1 MASDGASGKIG
12 RFVPRYL
19 YASACAAYLFTF
31 GAIRHRELIYR
42 ICEYF
47 GWTRPEWIVR
57 PPESLPQVSVE
68 HITSDDAVI
77 VVLPGR
83 TSGNVSLLETIV
95 LNKIVKQSQ
104 PTRLFEIGTFDGRT
118 TLQFAANSGETAH
131 VFTLDLPPDATSA
144 TKYQTCDNEKRYMGV
159 TEAGR
164 RFRGTKYE
172 SKITQ
177 LFGDSA
183 TFAFAPYHRSIDLVF
198 VDGSHAYEYALNDS
212 RIAME
217 LIRDGGTILWHDY
230 GEWDGVTRALNELH
244 ASDARFRELKRIAG
258 TTLVVLALPRPV

>member
-1 MASDGASGKIG
+1 
-12 RFVPRYL
+12 
-19 YASACAAYLFTF
+19 
-31 GAIRHRELIYR
+31 
-42 ICEYF
+42 
-47 GWTRPEWIVR
+47 
-57 PPESLPQVSVE
+57 
-68 HITSDDAVI
+68 
-77 VVLPGR
+77 
-83 TSGNVSLLETIV
+83 
-95 LNKIVKQSQ
+95 
-104 PTRLFEIGTFDGRT
+104 
-118 TLQFAANSGETAH
+118 

-244 ASDARFRELKRIAG
+244 ASDTRFRELKRIAG
-258 TTLVVLALPRPV
+258 TTLVVLALPRPG